1 MTIRMLTKLTKD
13 GAFVTLNSWSITRY
27 IIFILVETKV
37 TKKDLFSILSKDLSQ
52 TLCNHE

>member
-1 MTIRMLTKLTKD
+1 MTIRKLTKLTKD